1 MFKSYSYPR
10 VDITT
15 KVLSRYNPVI
25 AQDTTTLFVPFV
37 SEKGPEN
44 VIVRIHSLDEFI
56 NKFGK
61 LSYENNRLVAYN
73 IYNWLSN
80 GGTVYAYR
88 LFQNGELKNDVF
100 TLYNS
105 GEVKKSEGYI
115 YTDKKEEEEKVPGQ
129 TGGTGTTEG
138 ETQTPQ
144 TPEQGENTGTNEAG
158 ISRQAETNEPKLSVT
173 AKYFGKYYDNIS
185 LEIVKSSETSLTFNV
200 LYIDPITKRV
210 TVLERFVKRT
220 LSNWEDALAASD
232 YILFTDDAYV
242 NSLFADK
249 EKGGLNVNE
258 VVLIKF
264 SNATDCDDQDT
275 LTEYFW
281 KYLEAKNPDNSNK
294 TIKINA
300 AKVLGNPLETPVEL
314 ILDAGYNL
322 ETKKAMMNFIADSS
336 DNAVRTDIVGIFDCY
351 TGFNKLTKPEPVAY
365 SSYTDENNE
374 QIEATNIAVY
384 EQYFTISDGIFCDR
398 DIYVT
403 PSYFLSKLISY
414 NDMQYGPQASTA
426 GLNRGVLED
435 AIAIHADIN
444 SMDNA
449 NPTPDDKEQ
458 LFKARINYAEKTP
471 REYSFECQR
480 TFDGSGKDETK
491 FTALSFLNN
500 IRCLQRMK
508 HELVRLGRSYLFE
521 FNDSITLSKM
531 SSVLNKYMN
540 EWVSN
545 RTLNYAYVNVQKN
558 PYSDEAVD
566 VTMDVRFTG
575 TIEVISVE
583 ITIR

>member
-1 MFKSYSYPR
+1 MSKSYSYPR
-10 VDITT
+10 VDIAT

-37 SEKGPEN
+37 SDMGPEN

-61 LSYENNRLVAYN
+61 LSYEKNGLVAYN

-88 LFQNGELKNDVF
+88 LFQNGEESGSGKNASF
-100 TLYNS
+100 AL
-105 GEVKKSEGYI
+105 
-115 YTDKKEEEEKVPGQ
+115 YTDENKPKKATAYTMEGSEKK
-129 TGGTGTTEG
+129 
-138 ETQTPQ
+138 
-144 TPEQGENTGTNEAG
+144 TNIPFA
-158 ISRQAETNEPKLSVT
+158 
-173 AKYFGKYYDNIS
+173 AKYCGEYYNNIS
-185 LEIVKSSETSLTFNV
+185 LEITKVSKSALTFNI
-200 LYIDPITKRV
+200 LYTDTITNKS

-220 LSNWEDALAASD
+220 TSNWEAALSSSE
-232 YILFTDDAYV
+232 YISYLPEEGNDNNKYINGLYTNESFKDDTTLV
-242 NSLFADK
+242 
-249 EKGGLNVNE
+249 
-258 VVLIKF
+258 IKF
-264 SNATDCDDQDT
+264 EGATECHNQDK
-275 LTEYFW
+275 LTRYFW
-281 KYLEAKNPDNSNK
+281 KYLEAKKPDNSNK

-300 AKVLGNPLETPVEL
+300 ANVLGNPLETPVEL
-314 ILDAGYNL
+314 ILDAGYD
-322 ETKKAMMNFIADSS
+322 EDTKVAMMNFIADSS
-336 DNAVRTDIVGIFDCY
+336 ADAVRTDIVGIFDCY
-351 TGFNKLTKPEPVAY
+351 TGFNKLKKPTLVSLSKY
-365 SSYTDENNE
+365 K
-374 QIEATNIAVY
+374 EATNISVY

-403 PSYFLSKLISY
+403 PTYFLSKLISY
-414 NDMQYGPQASTA
+414 NDMQYGPQFPTA

-458 LFKARINYAEKTP
+458 LFKARVNYAEKTP

-480 TFDGSGKDETK
+480 TYDGSGKDETK

-558 PYSDEAVD
+558 PNSDEAVD
-566 VTMDVRFTG
+566 VTMDIRFTG